1 MQQLHWQ
8 EAPIAFLHQRLVA
21 CHATERSAIPKLEDL
36 YLFRQQEPGDRPPV
50 EAGAAMLQLIAQGL
64 FPTFALAFY
73 EPLQAAGNGQPA
85 PPRLALVAD
94 DAILLAP
101 TPAADG
107 WRGFL
112 IAEATAQG
120 QPREFHWPGQAD
132 QPAALL
138 QVPLPAAGSGG
149 AVWAAEAASLS
160 IPPPP
165 GTPDSPGSQ
174 PL

>member
-50 EAGAAMLQLIAQGL
+50 EAGAAMLQLIADRQ
-64 FPTFALAFY
+64 FPSFALAFY
-73 EPLQAAGNGQPA
+73 EPLHAAGSGQPA

-101 TPAADG
+101 TPTADG

-120 QPREFHWPGQAD
+120 QPRSFRWPGQPD
-132 QPAALL
+132 PAALL
-138 QVPLPAAGSGG
+138 QVPMPAAGSGG
-149 AVWAAEAASLS
+149 AVWAVEAASLS
-160 IPPPP
+160 TPPSPD
-165 GTPDSPGSQ
+165 TPDSPESQ
-174 PL
+174 LQ

>member
-21 CHATERSAIPKLEDL
+21 CHATEKTAIPKLEDL
-36 YLFRQQEPGDRPPV
+36 YLFREHQPGDRPPV
-50 EAGAAMLQLIAQGL
+50 EAGAAMLQLISQGL

-94 DAILLAP
+94 DAVLLAP
-101 TPAADG
+101 TPTADG

-120 QPREFHWPGQAD
+120 QPREFHWPGD
-132 QPAALL
+132 PDAAAVLR
-138 QVPLPAAGSGG
+138 VPMPAAGSGG
-149 AVWAAEAASLS
+149 AVWAVESASLS
-160 IPPPP
+160 TPPSPR
-165 GTPDSPGSQ
+165 TPDSHGSQ
-174 PL
+174 LQ